1 VIIVDDEPTRVVVE
15 DALLEQGWRLA
26 VISRGVQTSINLD
39 EEPGIVVVDL
49 MMPGLAGFAM
59 LRRFAERHTDVPI
72 VALFSEALTP
82 EDLFLLH
89 KGVEQA
95 VRSDAEFHEQV
106 RQALQR
112 QVGPAL
118 NG

>member
-1 VIIVDDEPTRVVVE
+1 
-15 DALLEQGWRLA
+15 
-26 VISRGVQTSINLD
+26 
-39 EEPGIVVVDL
+39 
-49 MMPGLAGFAM
+49 
-59 LRRFAERHTDVPI
+59 

-89 KGVEQA
+89 KGVEHA
-95 VRSDAEFHEQV
+95 VRTDAEFHDQV
-106 RQALQR
+106 RQALER

>member
-1 VIIVDDEPTRVVVE
+1 VIVVDDEPTRVVIE

-59 LRRFAERHTDVPI
+59 LRRFAERHRDAPI

-95 VRSDAEFHEQV
+95 VRSDAEFHDQV
-106 RQALQR
+106 RQALER